1 MSYFSQHYGKMTT
14 NWGADQFYWQMF
26 FGGITGKILDI
37 GCSTGRYMVLAKSLK
52 QDICGIDVDADALQ
66 IARDRGLEVKLGN
79 IENRLDFEDNSF
91 AAIHFHAVIE
101 HLRDPLSALKE
112 CYRLLAPGGKLVC
125 LTMNI
130 DQCKWKFWSMSYTHV
145 SPFSKNSLEEVAID
159 ADFKHIKTVYEPRY
173 VPLSKHLSDSQFLR
187 INSLAFRLGWQQRDK
202 IILIAY
208 KI

>member
-1 MSYFSQHYGKMTT
+1 MTT

-26 FGGITGKILDI
+26 FSGITGKILDI

-52 QDICGIDVDADALQ
+52 QDICGIDVDSDALE
-66 IARDRGLEVKLGN
+66 IALDRNLEVKFGN

-101 HLRDPLSALKE
+101 HLRDPLLALKE
-112 CYRLLAPGGKLVC
+112 CHRLLAPGGKLVC

-130 DQCKWKFWSMSYTHV
+130 DQCKEKFWSMSYTHV
-145 SPFSKNSLEEVAID
+145 SPFSRNSLEEVAID
-159 ADFKHIKTVYEPRY
+159 ANFKHIKTVYEPRY
-173 VPLSKHLSDSQFLR
+173 VPLSKHLSDSQFFY
-187 INSLAFRLGWQQRDK
+187 INSLAFKLGWHQRDK

-208 KI
+208 KT